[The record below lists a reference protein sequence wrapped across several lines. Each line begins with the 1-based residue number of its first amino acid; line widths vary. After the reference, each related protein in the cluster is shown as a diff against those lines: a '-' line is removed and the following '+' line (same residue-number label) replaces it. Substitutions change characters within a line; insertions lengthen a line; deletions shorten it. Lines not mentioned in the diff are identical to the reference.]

1 LFGLPPHELLEN
13 IRVLYVVRHGIEHRI
28 MTCLLADIE
37 VIAADVAS
45 VAHNCRACHNAVL
58 IGRVGGDLVQV
69 LLILV
74 HLYLLPF
81 AL

>member
-1 LFGLPPHELLEN
+1 
-13 IRVLYVVRHGIEHRI
+13 